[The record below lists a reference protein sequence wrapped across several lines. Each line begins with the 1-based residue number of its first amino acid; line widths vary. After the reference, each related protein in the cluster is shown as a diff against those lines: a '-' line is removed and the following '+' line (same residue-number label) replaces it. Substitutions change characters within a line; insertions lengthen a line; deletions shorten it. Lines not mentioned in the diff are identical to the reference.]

1 MRIGRWCMT
10 IVVSKLW
17 ASNRRDSILIRVFTV
32 WYRMNVVLTFEYT
45 AMNYCDLILCP
56 TWVNM
61 KNSITDQQNQSKYSI
76 DPVQISFIWAYFA
89 SFYTMAYFLTG
100 FRKTID
106 FNSHP
111 KFPASVARQEICQK
125 SNGLNWNW
133 SVRLQC
139 KCWKTTMDICLCEM
153 LDTWGKYNLYAWYL
167 ANNSQ
172 SVWSITE

>member
-1 MRIGRWCMT
+1 MLIGRWCMT

-17 ASNRRDSILIRVFTV
+17 ASNRGDSILIRVFTV
-32 WYRMNVVLTFEYT
+32 WYGMNVLLTFEYT

-76 DPVQISFIWAYFA
+76 DPVQISFIWAYFV

-106 FNSHP
+106 FSHP
-111 KFPASVARQEICQK
+111 KFPASVAWQEICQK

-133 SVRLQC
+133 SVRIECIFGRRQGIFTFV
-139 KCWKTTMDICLCEM
+139 KCWTHEVNTVCTPDI
-153 LDTWGKYNLYAWYL
+153 
-167 ANNSQ
+167 
-172 SVWSITE
+172 